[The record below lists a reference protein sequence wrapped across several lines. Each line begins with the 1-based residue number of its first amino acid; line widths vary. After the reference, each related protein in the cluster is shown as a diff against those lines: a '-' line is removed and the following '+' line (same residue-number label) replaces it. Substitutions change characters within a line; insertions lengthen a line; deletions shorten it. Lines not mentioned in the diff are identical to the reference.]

1 MELVLKVWGQRELVQ
16 MALVVGAKGDGA
28 ERVSADGT
36 GADGFGLPLD
46 LDGLC
51 LLLDLVVG
59 VSLDEVSVE
68 GVGAEELVQMVSVLR
83 EWVLKGWRHSLY
95 RQHWC

>member
-1 MELVLKVWGQRELVQ
+1 V
-16 MALVVGAKGDGA
+16 GA

-59 VSLDEVSVE
+59 VSLDGVSAE
-68 GVGAEELVQMVSVLR
+68 GVRASGIGSGVGCRVGSGVCSRVS
-83 EWVLKGWRHSLY
+83 E
-95 RQHWC
+95 

>member
-1 MELVLKVWGQRELVQ
+1 V
-16 MALVVGAKGDGA
+16 GA

-59 VSLDEVSVE
+59 VSLDGVSAE
-68 GVGAEELVQMVSVLR
+68 GVRASGISSGVGCRVGSGICSRVS
-83 EWVLKGWRHSLY
+83 E
-95 RQHWC
+95 